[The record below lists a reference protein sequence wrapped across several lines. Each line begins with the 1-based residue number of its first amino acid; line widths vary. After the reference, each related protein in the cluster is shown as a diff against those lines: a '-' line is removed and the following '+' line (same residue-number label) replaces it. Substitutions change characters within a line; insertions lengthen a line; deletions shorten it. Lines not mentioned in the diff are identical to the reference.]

1 MYIWVKG
8 KRWMFIPLSWAQM
21 RSLRRSISL
30 TLFVLIRLPVL
41 CGNGDA
47 ADVAERKCC
56 FSNLGMDLSFIVDLS
71 FVGKLMRLCPLT
83 HKSPSPAVL
92 HYEPQGS
99 TNPSNR
105 IGGTIAPFFLT
116 SHLCSWLFSSARVFI
131 AHGFQPPCVF

>member
-1 MYIWVKG
+1 MDVYSTQLGPDEEPEAFNLSHPICFDPSTCPLW
-8 KRWMFIPLSWAQM
+8 KRGCCRCCRAKMLFFKS
-21 RSLRRSISL
+21 RS
-30 TLFVLIRLPVL
+30 
-41 CGNGDA
+41 G
-47 ADVAERKCC
+47 
-56 FSNLGMDLSFIVDLS
+56 LGMDLSFIVDLS